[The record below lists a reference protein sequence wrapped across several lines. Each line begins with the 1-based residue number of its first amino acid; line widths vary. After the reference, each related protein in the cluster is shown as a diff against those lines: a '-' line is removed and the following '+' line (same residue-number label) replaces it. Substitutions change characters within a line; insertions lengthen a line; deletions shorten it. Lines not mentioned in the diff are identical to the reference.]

1 MVLQLMATDDYGS
14 GRNGTTTV
22 HVSLSNVNDHPP
34 AFLQPH
40 YDLNVTE
47 NVALRHVV
55 TTFNATDRDN
65 DYSFLMFYI
74 YPPGAE
80 GRFYLN
86 PMSGQFCVSV
96 CVRSVL
102 SGQFCV
108 SVCVRS
114 VPSQFLCQVSSA

>member
-1 MVLQLMATDDYGS
+1 MVLQLVATDDNGS

-22 HVSLSNVNDHPP
+22 LVSLSNVNDHPP

-55 TTFNATDRDN
+55 TTFNATDSDSDR
-65 DYSFLMFYI
+65 SFLRFYI
-74 YPPGAE
+74 YPPGGE

-86 PMSGQFCVSV
+86 PVSGQFCVSV

-102 SGQFCV
+102 CE
-108 SVCVRS
+108 C
-114 VPSQFLCQVSSA
+114 LYQVSSV